1 MEKDISGIYLIK
13 NTANGKTYVG
23 SSIGIRERWRQH
35 TKFLKRGDHHC
46 KKLQAA
52 WNEHDADAFE
62 FSILEEVEDPTRERL
77 LAVEQR
83 YMDAFLPAYNT
94 TLLAGSQPGIRHME
108 ESRAKM
114 RVAWKKHWD
123 GTEAFAEREIKRIA
137 ALRSPEVVAKR
148 SASLKLVVRTDEWRK
163 AQSEAMKGNKNAQG
177 LIGRKHSPEAIA
189 KMKATKAGQGVGRKH
204 TPEAIKRMKLSAQ
217 DRVARLGSPLA
228 NRPRDP
234 VTGLILPKAK
244 ADAPAA
250 EHTMF
255 FGSSMVASD
264 IADVIVAKAKE
275 LASEA

>member
-23 SSIGIRERWRQH
+23 SSIGVRERWRQH

-52 WNEHDADAFE
+52 WNEHDADVFE

-94 TLLAGSQPGIRHME
+94 TLVAGSQPGIRHME

-123 GTEAFAEREIKRIA
+123 GTEAFAQREIKRIA
-137 ALRSPEVVAKR
+137 ALKSPEVVAKLSASRKGIKR
-148 SASLKLVVRTDEWRK
+148 SAETK
-163 AQSEAMKGNKNAQG
+163 AAMSAAAMGNTRGKGNLGHKHSAETIKNIKA
-177 LIGRKHSPEAIA
+177 GRKG
-189 KMKATKAGQGVGRKH
+189 KGVGRVYS
-204 TPEAIKRMKLSAQ
+204 PEDLERMKLAAQ
-217 DRVARLGSPLA
+217 DRVARLGNPLA
-228 NRPRDP
+228 NRARDP
-234 VTGLILPKAK
+234 LTGRILPTAK
-244 ADAPAA
+244 VDAPAA

-255 FGSSMVASD
+255 FGSSMAASD